1 MPQPSIAMTQ
11 CNKLLIKRMH
21 FLPGFYYFAV
31 TGSALFIILPVML
44 ISFNILPILDDYHQR
59 QYLHHSSFYLL
70 FLTIHIFFWS
80 RLATKT
86 TILPTHLVLFPLSD
100 INKFRML
107 IRISLSDYRIIL
119 HFIFVLVSTLLIG
132 RENIIAGILALVICA
147 IFSFSIELL
156 LFNIL
161 LLMLTVTKL
170 PIKREI
176 FLVILMVLPAVAL
189 SFPHSKLTVENLPIT
204 SWASKALM
212 SAQIAVW
219 DEFVIWTFVLGIVVF
234 FEILLGI
241 YFIRKSKINFMV

>member
-1 MPQPSIAMTQ
+1 MPQPSISLTH

-44 ISFNILPILDDYHQR
+44 ISFNIFPFLDDYHQR
-59 QYLHHSSFYLL
+59 QYLNHSSFYLL

-100 INKFRML
+100 ISKFRML
-107 IRISLSDYRIIL
+107 LGISLSDYRIVL
-119 HFIFVLVSTLLIG
+119 HFIFLLAFALFLG
-132 RENIIAGILALVICA
+132 RENIIVGILALVICA

-156 LFNIL
+156 LFDIL
-161 LLMLTVTKL
+161 LLLLSITRL
-170 PIKREI
+170 QIKKEI

-189 SFPHSKLTVENLPIT
+189 SFPQSKITVENLPIT

-212 SAQIAVW
+212 SAQIAIW
-219 DEFVIWTFVLGIVVF
+219 DEFVFWIFALCIVVF

-241 YFIRKSKINFMV
+241 YFIRKSKINFMI